1 MYGDPVPLNV
11 AERRVAVRQLT
22 ALGYSAIQ
30 IAERLHI
37 APRTVVRHREHPPRC
52 ATTPPVPA

>member
-11 AERRVAVRQLT
+11 LERRLAVRRLT
-22 ALGYSAIQ
+22 ALGYSALQ

-37 APRTVVRHREHPPRC
+37 APRTVVRHREHP
-52 ATTPPVPA
+52 ALHATPPVAA